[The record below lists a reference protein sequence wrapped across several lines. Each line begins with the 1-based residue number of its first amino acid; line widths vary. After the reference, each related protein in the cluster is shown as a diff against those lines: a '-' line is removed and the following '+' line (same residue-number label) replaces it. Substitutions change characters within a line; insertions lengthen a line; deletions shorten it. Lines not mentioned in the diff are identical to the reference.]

1 MYGAEYLS
9 LEDLLDQD
17 PSAYE
22 FFQTLSPEAKAL
34 LEEDG
39 SVTSFARLQSKT
51 LRAGHGGACGPAVP
65 GTGEASSRGHRG
77 QSADPA
83 VLRGL
88 RLSGV
93 RSTMARP

>member
-1 MYGAEYLS
+1 MYNAEYLS

-22 FFQTLSPEAKAL
+22 FFQTLSPEAKTL

-51 LRAGHGGACGPAVP
+51 AQMRRAGLM
-65 GTGEASSRGHRG
+65 E
-77 QSADPA
+77 
-83 VLRGL
+83 
-88 RLSGV
+88 
-93 RSTMARP
+93 

>member
-1 MYGAEYLS
+1 MYNAEYLS

-34 LEEDG
+34 LEEED

-51 LRAGHGGACGPAVP
+51 AQMRRAGLLEDRKS
-65 GTGEASSRGHRG
+65 TRLNSSH
-77 QSADPA
+77 P
-83 VLRGL
+83 
-88 RLSGV
+88 
-93 RSTMARP
+93 

>member
-51 LRAGHGGACGPAVP
+51 AQMRRAGLMEGEKAAWVLTQAALPAVF
-65 GTGEASSRGHRG
+65 
-77 QSADPA
+77 
-83 VLRGL
+83 
-88 RLSGV
+88 SGP
-93 RSTMARP
+93 S